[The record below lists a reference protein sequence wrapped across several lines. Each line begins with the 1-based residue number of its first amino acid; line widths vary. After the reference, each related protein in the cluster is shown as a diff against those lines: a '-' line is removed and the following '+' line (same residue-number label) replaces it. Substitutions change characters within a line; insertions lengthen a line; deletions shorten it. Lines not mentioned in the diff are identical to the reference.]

1 MNDKFNEQKDT
12 LVSLKHE
19 ISLLQQQVD
28 YLLRN
33 EKTLGLLDLDV
44 MMNRTHSI
52 YDQLCSI
59 DISDMPV
66 EEDVN
71 DDDEE
76 LPVDEETVMS
86 LFGIEKEKEEAPE
99 EKVIPEEAPQ
109 EEEEIVLQEEEVIV
123 PQEEEVIPQE
133 EEPVEEEEVP
143 EIEESVPEEV
153 IAEAPRDVE
162 PEAPIEK
169 EEPAPDDFGF
179 ILNFEPMEAAQE
191 EPQEESPE
199 ESEEEAKPVYTTGD
213 EIEMSIPQFQNT
225 EEEPHDVEEIPYE
238 PVIIGDMEEKEES
251 GFELEAQETLGE
263 RLQQQEDHSL
273 AARLQHE
280 AALKDLRTTIGI
292 NDKFLLVNE
301 LFGGSMEKYNKSI
314 ENLNDLK
321 TLNGALIYM
330 NELRIELQWNSSNEA
345 YKKLLELVHRKFEA

>member
-28 YLLRN
+28 FLLRN
-33 EKTLGLLDLDV
+33 EKPLGLLDLDV

-59 DISDMPV
+59 DISDIPY
-66 EEDVN
+66 E
-71 DDDEE
+71 
-76 LPVDEETVMS
+76 EETEDRSQETEDIPLEPEEEEAIKS
-86 LFGIEKEKEEAPE
+86 LFGIEEEPEEPIHVVGNVEEAVQSDPN
-99 EKVIPEEAPQ
+99 
-109 EEEEIVLQEEEVIV
+109 
-123 PQEEEVIPQE
+123 
-133 EEPVEEEEVP
+133 
-143 EIEESVPEEV
+143 
-153 IAEAPRDVE
+153 
-162 PEAPIEK
+162 
-169 EEPAPDDFGF
+169 DFGF
-179 ILNFEPMEAAQE
+179 ILNFEPA
-191 EPQEESPE
+191 EESVEKTEDGSQKTEDP
-199 ESEEEAKPVYTTGD
+199 APVYTTGD
-213 EIEMSIPQFQNT
+213 EIEMSIPQMDIPYADAPISNT
-225 EEEPHDVEEIPYE
+225 PEEEIPYE
-238 PVIIGDMEEKEES
+238 PVIIGNMEEKEDS
-251 GFELEAQETLGE
+251 SFELDQPETIAD

-273 AARLQHE
+273 AAKLQHE
-280 AALKDLRTTIGI
+280 AAVKDLRTAIGI

-345 YKKLLELVHRKFEA
+345 YQKLLELVHRKFEA